1 MELIVEGI
9 TEGEPVPV
17 RHAFCAGVE
26 MGDNVSP
33 ALRWSGVP
41 EGARSLAITCTDP
54 DVPSDPTD
62 VNQEGRT
69 VPADLPRVRFAHWL
83 LVDLPA
89 DLTTLDEAEEGSGIV
104 AHGKPVVGGAR
115 GGVRGANDFTSWF
128 EGDPDMEGTYGGYD
142 GPCPPWNDSIVHH
155 YTYAVHALDVAS
167 LGLEPGFRL
176 ADFEAAV
183 EGHVLDSASVT
194 GLYSLNPDVA

>member
-1 MELIVEGI
+1 MELTVEGI
-9 TEGEPVPV
+9 TEGEPVPT
-17 RHAFCAGVE
+17 RHAFCAGDE

-41 EGARSLAITCTDP
+41 EGTRSLAITCVDP
-54 DVPSDPTD
+54 DAPSDATD
-62 VNQEGRT
+62 VNQQGRT
-69 VPADLPRVRFAHWL
+69 VAADLPRVRFAHWL

-115 GGVRGANDFTSWF
+115 GGVRGANDFSSWF
-128 EGDPDMEGTYGGYD
+128 EGDADMEGVYGGYD
-142 GPCPPWNDSIVHH
+142 GPCPPWNDAIVHR
-155 YTYAVHALDVAS
+155 YTFTVHALDVAS

-176 ADFEAAV
+176 ADFDAAV
-183 EGHVLDSASVT
+183 EGHVLASASVS
-194 GLYSLNPDVA
+194 GRYSLNRDAV